1 MSPLGILSR
10 AGTAW
15 QQLDA
20 RRQSRYR
27 TIATTSAAVIGTAVI
42 GSVATDTS
50 TPWYRSLTKPAI
62 QPPAWVF
69 PVAWTGL
76 YASIAAVVG
85 RSLADLQERDQQAEH
100 AELQKALA
108 LNLALNASW
117 SILFFKVEQPGPAT
131 IEAGALAASSA
142 DLARRAMAVEKSR
155 GAFLLPYVGWTTF
168 ATVLTGAIWWQNR

>member
-1 MSPLGILSR
+1 MSNLDILGR
-10 AGTAW
+10 VTTAW
-15 QQLDA
+15 QHLDA
-20 RRQSRYR
+20 RRQRRWR
-27 TIATTSAAVIGTAVI
+27 TIGTTSAVVIGTAVV

-76 YASIAAVVG
+76 YASIAAVAG
-85 RSLADLQERDQQAEH
+85 QSLADLQERGKETEYA
-100 AELQKALA
+100 ALQKALA
-108 LNLALNASW
+108 TNLALNASW
-117 SILFFKVEQPGPAT
+117 SILFFTGKQPGPAV

-142 DLARRAMAVEKSR
+142 DLTRRAMAVEKSR
-155 GAFLLPYVGWTTF
+155 GAFLLPYVAWTSF

>member
-1 MSPLGILSR
+1 MNTFDILSR
-10 AGTAW
+10 VNTAW
-15 QQLDA
+15 QQLDTH
-20 RRQSRYR
+20 RQNRWC

-62 QPPAWVF
+62 QPPAWAF

-76 YASIAAVVG
+76 YASIATVVG
-85 RSLADLQERDQQAEH
+85 RSLADLQERDEQMEY

-108 LNLALNASW
+108 TNLALNASW
-117 SILFFKVEQPGPAT
+117 SILFFKGRQPGPAT
-131 IEAGALAASSA
+131 LEAGALAASSA
-142 DLARRAMAVEKSR
+142 DLTRRAMAVDRNR
-155 GAFLLPYVGWTTF
+155 GAFLLPYVGWTAF